1 MRQRGQTTT
10 YQIRLEIKEYA
21 AAGLNDPQIATA
33 VGCSVWTVRKWRR
46 RSLQQG
52 RVGFTAHMGRP
63 ATGPVSTFP
72 IALKEAILHLRTL
85 HPGWGPA
92 TLLVALKMDA
102 SWCDQPLPSRACI
115 ARLLK
120 QLGLTRRYQPHH
132 DLPQPPRNSPNT
144 PHQEWQMDAQGIM
157 RVEGV
162 GKVSLISIVD
172 VVSRLKAESYPGL
185 ETTNPALPD
194 YQLTLRRAFLTY
206 GLPEI
211 LTLDHGTV
219 FYDNTTPSPFP
230 TRLHLWLLA
239 LGVQVRFTRKRCPTD
254 HAIIERTHQTMTA
267 QALLGQTYASHAALW
282 AGLDERRQ
290 VLNHSL
296 RSRVLAHKAPIEAY
310 PQAIHSGRSYRPE
323 WEEELL
329 ALEKVC
335 AYLAQGRW
343 FRSIR
348 SNGFFGLGGYR
359 YYLGKSFAQ
368 RSVAIGFD
376 PDDMALICLPEG
388 SEETIRLPSQGLT
401 KAELMGELAALQALP
416 NYQLALPFSLEAW
429 RQLEYAHNLTGT
441 TLRDF
446 AK

>member
-1 MRQRGQTTT
+1 MHLRGQTTSF
-10 YQIRLEIKEYA
+10 QVRLEIMEQA
-21 AAGLNDPQIATA
+21 SAGLNDTQIATA
-33 VGCSVWTVRKWRR
+33 LGCSVWTVRKWRR
-46 RSLQQG
+46 RSLKLG
-52 RVGFTAHMGRP
+52 HLGLASCMGRP
-63 ATGPVSTFP
+63 TTGPLSSFP
-72 IALKEAILHLRTL
+72 KEVKEAILHLRTL
-85 HPGWGPA
+85 HPGWGPN
-92 TLLVALKMDA
+92 TLLAALKTDA
-102 SWCDQPLPSRACI
+102 YWCDQPLPSRACI

-120 QLGLTRRYQPHH
+120 QAGLTRRYQPHH
-132 DLPQPPRNSPNT
+132 DLPQPPHLSPNT
-144 PHQEWQMDAQGIM
+144 PHQEWQMDAQRIM

-267 QALLGQTYASHAALW
+267 QALLGQTYSSPSALW
-282 AGLDERRQ
+282 SGLDERRQ
-290 VLNHSL
+290 VLNHHL
-296 RSRVLAHKAPIEAY
+296 PSRALSHQAPLEAY
-310 PQAIHSGRSYRPE
+310 PGAIHSGRTYRPE

-329 ALEKVC
+329 VLEKVS

-343 FRSIR
+343 FRCIR

-359 YYLGKSFAQ
+359 YYIGKCFAQ
-368 RSVAIGFD
+368 RSVAVRFD
-376 PDDMALICLPEG
+376 PDALVLTCLPEG
-388 SEETIRLPSQGLT
+388 SEETIRLAAQGLT
-401 KAELMGELAALQALP
+401 K
-416 NYQLALPFSLEAW
+416 
-429 RQLEYAHNLTGT
+429 
-441 TLRDF
+441 
-446 AK
+446 

>member
-1 MRQRGQTTT
+1 MQLRGQTTT
-10 YQIRLEIKEYA
+10 FQTRLEISEHA
-21 AAGLNDPQIATA
+21 AAGLNDTQIAA
-33 VGCSVWTVRKWRR
+33 VVGCSVWTVRKWRR
-46 RSLQQG
+46 RSRKRG
-52 RVGFTAHMGRP
+52 RVGFTSHMGRP

-72 IALKEAILHLRTL
+72 TALQEAILRLRTL

-120 QLGLTRRYQPHH
+120 QAGLTRRYQPHH
-132 DLPQPPRNSPNT
+132 DLPQPPRDSPNT

-185 ETTNPALPD
+185 ETTNPALSD
-194 YQLTLRRAFLTY
+194 YQLALRRAFLTY

-219 FYDNTTPSPFP
+219 FYDNTPPSPFP

-254 HAIIERTHQTMTA
+254 HAIVERTHQTMTA
-267 QALLGQTYASHAALW
+267 QALLGQTYSSPAALW

-290 VLNHSL
+290 VLNRL
-296 RSRVLAHKAPIEAY
+296 LPSRALAHQAPLEAY
-310 PQAIHSGRSYRPE
+310 PHAIHSGRSYRPE

-329 ALEKVC
+329 SLEQVC
-335 AYLAQGRW
+335 NYLAQGRW

-348 SNGFFGLGGYR
+348 TNGFFDLGGYR
-359 YYLGKSFAQ
+359 YYLGKHFAH
-368 RSVAIGFD
+368 RSVAIDFD
-376 PDDMALICLPEG
+376 PDAMVLICQPEG
-388 SEETIRLPSQGLT
+388 CEDTMQVPIQGIT
-401 KAELMGELAALQALP
+401 KAELMGELAVLQALP
-416 NYQLALPFSLEAW
+416 VYQLAKPCRCINWPFPFRWQLGGSLSM
-429 RQLEYAHNLTGT
+429 LTI
-441 TLRDF
+441 
-446 AK
+446 

>member
-1 MRQRGQTTT
+1 MQLRGQTTT
-10 YQIRLEIKEYA
+10 FQMRLEISEHA
-21 AAGLNDPQIATA
+21 AAGLNDTQIASV

-46 RSLQQG
+46 RWQKLG
-52 RVGFTAHMGRP
+52 RVGSTSRMGRP

-72 IALKEAILHLRTL
+72 NEVKEVILHLRKL
-85 HPGWGPA
+85 HPGWGPN
-92 TLLVALKMDA
+92 TLLTALKMDA
-102 SWCDQPLPSRACI
+102 DFRDQPLPSRARI
-115 ARLLK
+115 ATLLK
-120 QLGLTRRYQPHH
+120 EAGLTRRYQPHH
-132 DLPQPPRNSPNT
+132 DLIQPPPVPLST

-162 GKVSLISIVD
+162 GKVSLITIVD
-172 VVSRLKAESYPGL
+172 VVTRLKAESYPSL

-206 GLPEI
+206 GLPET

-239 LGVQVRFTRKRCPTD
+239 LGIQVRFTRKRCPTD

-267 QALLGQTYASHAALW
+267 QALLGQTYPSHAALW
-282 AGLDERRQ
+282 SGLDERRQ
-290 VLNHSL
+290 VLNHHL
-296 RSRVLAHKAPIEAY
+296 PSRALAHKAPLEAY
-310 PQAIHSGRSYRPE
+310 PHAIHSGRTYRPE

-329 ALEKVC
+329 SLEMAC

-348 SNGFFGLGGYR
+348 SNGFFGLGGYQ
-359 YYLGKSFAQ
+359 YYLGKPFAQ
-368 RSVAIGFD
+368 HSVVIHFD
-376 PDDMALICLPEG
+376 PDGMALICQPEG
-388 SEETIRLPSQGLT
+388 SEEAIRLAAQGVS
-401 KAELMGELAALQALP
+401 KAELMGELAVLQALP
-416 NYQLALPFSLEAW
+416 IYQLALPFSLQAW

-441 TLRDF
+441 TL
-446 AK
+446 

>member
-1 MRQRGQTTT
+1 
-10 YQIRLEIKEYA
+10 
-21 AAGLNDPQIATA
+21 
-33 VGCSVWTVRKWRR
+33 
-46 RSLQQG
+46 
-52 RVGFTAHMGRP
+52 MGRP

-72 IALKEAILHLRTL
+72 TALKEAILHLRQL

-92 TLLVALKMDA
+92 TLLTTLKTDQH
-102 SWCDQPLPSRACI
+102 WQDQPLPSRARI

-120 QLGLTRRYQPHH
+120 QQELTRRYQPHH
-132 DLPQPPRNSPNT
+132 DLIQPPRVPLNT

-162 GKVSLISIVD
+162 GKVSLINIVD
-172 VVSRLKAESYPGL
+172 VTSRLKAESYPGL

-194 YQLTLRRAFLTY
+194 YQLALRRAFLTY
-206 GLPEI
+206 GLPET

-254 HAIIERTHQTMTA
+254 HAIIERSHQTMTA
-267 QALLGQTYASHAALW
+267 QALLGQTYTSHSALW
-282 AGLDERRQ
+282 AGLDERRE
-290 VLNHSL
+290 VLNHHL
-296 RSRVLAHKAPIEAY
+296 PSRALAHKAPLEAY
-310 PQAIHSGRSYRPE
+310 PQAIHSGRSYQPE

-329 ALEKVC
+329 SLEKVC
-335 AYLAQGRW
+335 GYLAQEKW

-348 SNGFFGLGGYR
+348 SNGFFSLGGYQ
-359 YYLGKSFAQ
+359 YYLGKHFAQ
-368 RSVAIGFD
+368 RSVAIRFD
-376 PDDMALICLPEG
+376 PESMALVCQPEG
-388 SEETIRLPSQGLT
+388 SEETIRLPAQGIT

-416 NYQLALPFSLEAW
+416 IYQLALPFSLAAW

-441 TLRDF
+441 TL
-446 AK
+446 